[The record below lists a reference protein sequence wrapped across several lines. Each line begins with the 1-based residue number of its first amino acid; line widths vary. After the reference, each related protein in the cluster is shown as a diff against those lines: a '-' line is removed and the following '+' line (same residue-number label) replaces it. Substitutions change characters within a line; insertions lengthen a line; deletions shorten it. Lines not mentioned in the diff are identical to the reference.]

1 MSNNVIKS
9 YYLLLFHV
17 QGRQESPRPV
27 DTDGSEPL
35 DTPATPGNAS
45 IPAGDDAAGRREPT
59 PATPGKEE
67 SIPPVSSFK
76 DTPHKPY
83 TSHPGELECGF
94 GESERTAI
102 RTDMGNQVPVLSNDH
117 LFEKVLPPLRRCFTI
132 DKICDTLKEEGVL
145 VGDEEKGFSWKGL
158 ENTKRGDKENEVYN
172 GPLTEIFN
180 ELVKA
185 ADKLLEEQKELD
197 DMFTG
202 PMSPL
207 TSLPSSQNTD
217 SRTPP
222 NEVKEEENSLHDP
235 SSSPLPILT
244 PSPTP
249 SHTSLQTPSD
259 VDPCTPSPTS
269 SQSNPQDD
277 SQTLGSVRN
286 PLQKSTVVFRAE
298 GTREFYPSKFK
309 PDGTL
314 YLRDPKETLKID
326 GKEKILLYNS
336 AVPFVFKLTDSTE
349 HFEGVRCSLSIID
362 DC

>member
-1 MSNNVIKS
+1 
-9 YYLLLFHV
+9 
-17 QGRQESPRPV
+17 
-27 DTDGSEPL
+27 
-35 DTPATPGNAS
+35 
-45 IPAGDDAAGRREPT
+45 
-59 PATPGKEE
+59 
-67 SIPPVSSFK
+67 
-76 DTPHKPY
+76 
-83 TSHPGELECGF
+83 
-94 GESERTAI
+94 
-102 RTDMGNQVPVLSNDH
+102 MGNQVPVLSNDH

-158 ENTKRGDKENEVYN
+158 ENTRRGDKEYEVYN

-185 ADKLLEEQKELD
+185 ADKLLEEQKKLD
-197 DMFTG
+197 DMSTG

-259 VDPCTPSPTS
+259 VDPCTLSPTS
-269 SQSNPQDD
+269 SQSNPQGD
-277 SQTLGSVRN
+277 SQTLGSVQN

-349 HFEGVRCSLSIID
+349 HFDGVRCSLSIID
-362 DC
+362 DR